1 MWLMFLGL
9 LLISAGL
16 LMLFLPQKKS
26 AREDLAAQRGLEM
39 DAQIKGG
46 AVIMIGPIPLVMG
59 SDSKTALIMMLIALA
74 MMIIWIIWAMGFKG

>member
-1 MWLMFLGL
+1 MWLMFLGV

-16 LMLFLPQKKS
+16 LILFLPQKKP
-26 AREDLAAQRGLEM
+26 EGVDLAAQRELEK
-39 DAQIKGG
+39 DAQIKRG

>member
-16 LMLFLPQKKS
+16 LMLFLPQKKP
-26 AREDLAAQRGLEM
+26 AGEDLAAQRGLEM

-59 SDSKTALIMMLIALA
+59 SDSKTALTMMLIALA
-74 MMIIWIIWAMGFKG
+74 MMIIWIIWANGFKG